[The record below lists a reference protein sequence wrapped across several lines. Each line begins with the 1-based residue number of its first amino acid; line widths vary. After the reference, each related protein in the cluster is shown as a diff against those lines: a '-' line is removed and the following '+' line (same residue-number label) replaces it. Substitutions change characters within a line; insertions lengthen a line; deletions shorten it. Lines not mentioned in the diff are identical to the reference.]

1 MSGTRAFPSFGIRGK
16 PKNIIEESND
26 GAVKLQVVDLKSYKQ
41 NIPGDLVLNK
51 DNLVYYNTGDDWVP
65 LASANESTELLENI
79 LSVDNKGTTL
89 ALEKGNL
96 ALRAG
101 QAKTG
106 CDLYLSSGRGVLNS
120 GNVHINAGDKTV
132 IKVSDKNVALSG
144 DLIFNEPTMGL
155 TPFVLQST
163 IEADGDELP
172 NVKINAKTF
181 VLSIKLSLSPNTTLI
196 GTIDNKCVSDDSWVS
211 VTAVGDA
218 NAVPYVWVNPN
229 NGSLMYYLRS
239 LDGIL
244 RWVQLHIDVR

>member
-1 MSGTRAFPSFGIRGK
+1 MSGTRAYPSFGIRGK
-16 PKNIIEESND
+16 PKNVIEESSD

-51 DNLVYYNTGDDWVP
+51 DNILYYNVGDEWVA
-65 LASANESTELLENI
+65 LATANEAVELLNDI

-96 ALRAG
+96 ALCAG

-106 CDLYLSSGRGVLNS
+106 GDLYLSSGKGVLNS
-120 GNVHINAGDKTV
+120 GKVHINVGDKTIV
-132 IKVSDKNVALSG
+132 KVTDKNVTLSG
-144 DLIFNEPTMGL
+144 DLIFNEPTMGIS
-155 TPFVLQST
+155 PSVVQST

-181 VLSIKLSLSPNTTLI
+181 VLSIKLSLSPNTTLT

-218 NAVPYVWVNPN
+218 NAVPHVWLNPN
-229 NGSLMYYLRS
+229 NGSLTYHLRS

-244 RWVQLHIDVR
+244 GWVQLHIEVR